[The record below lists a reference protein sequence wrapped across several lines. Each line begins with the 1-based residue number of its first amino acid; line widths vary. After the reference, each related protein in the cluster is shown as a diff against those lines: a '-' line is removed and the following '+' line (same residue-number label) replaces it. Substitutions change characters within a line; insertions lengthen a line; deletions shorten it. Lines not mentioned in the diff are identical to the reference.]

1 MCACVHI
8 CECMHVYTHVWRPEV
23 GTGHLGCV
31 LTYLK
36 TEELLNL
43 DRLWPTS
50 PRDLSVFSSSALGL
64 KVCIAT
70 PSFYGGPRRS
80 NCQVYRAST

>member
-43 DRLWPTS
+43 DRLLTNKPQGS
-50 PRDLSVFSSSALGL
+50 SCLQFLSTGIKGVHRHTQFLWGSQEIKL
-64 KVCIAT
+64 
-70 PSFYGGPRRS
+70 PSL
-80 NCQVYRAST
+80 